1 MRFEIR
7 SSKRDLTSHHR
18 NWDASNLP
26 AIDTSPGQALQQH
39 QVPVRPLVA
48 VERNIMPRVL
58 IVDDHAAIRRGVQ
71 GILHSFPEWEL
82 CGEADNGQEAVR
94 LAESLKPEVIIMD
107 VSMPVLN
114 GLEATRIISDA
125 LPQTKIVLLTLHSST
140 ELVRSAFRA
149 GARGYVLKSDAEQEL
164 IRALNV
170 IQGNGTY
177 VSPTI
182 DEDVAKRVVEEMGKR
197 QRN

>member
-1 MRFEIR
+1 
-7 SSKRDLTSHHR
+7 
-18 NWDASNLP
+18 
-26 AIDTSPGQALQQH
+26 
-39 QVPVRPLVA
+39 
-48 VERNIMPRVL
+48 MPRVL

-94 LAESLKPEVIIMD
+94 LAESLRPEIIIMD

-114 GLEATRIISDA
+114 GLEATRIIRDA
-125 LPQTKIVLLTLHSST
+125 HPDTKVLLLTLHSST

-164 IRALNV
+164 VRALNV
-170 IQGNGTY
+170 VLGDGTY

-182 DEDVAKRVVEEMGKR
+182 DANVAQKVVEEIRR
-197 QRN
+197 QQQN